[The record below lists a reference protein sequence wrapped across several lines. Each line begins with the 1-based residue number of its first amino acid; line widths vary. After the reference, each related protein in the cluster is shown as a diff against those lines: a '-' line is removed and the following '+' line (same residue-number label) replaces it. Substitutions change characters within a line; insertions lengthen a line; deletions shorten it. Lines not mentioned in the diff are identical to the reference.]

1 MITNTNGVKLIIN
14 ALTSVTALAA
24 FTIPLLLTDVPGLL
38 QYLTRIVFGSALTIS
53 YVVLIR
59 KEKTLFASSLS
70 FLTASL
76 ILDGS
81 SAVTNDPNINASG
94 YAFALALIVV
104 SLILSTLLR
113 SDVAIRTSK
122 LLLALSSSFW
132 LITFL
137 EKYDI
142 TTILLSTIALTAP
155 ALTILAILQPNRNAK
170 LLALGAWL
178 ITTLA
183 SIKLITVVLA
193 GYQIE
198 RVSKESIN
206 NFRESE
212 GLVIPEL
219 QNVSVSDLLMLSAS
233 FLLIGVVLISL
244 GNKNKLRKIAL
255 LIALVS
261 SGLTTTTISAAT
273 ERTPNPVFTDILEK
287 QLRPSS
293 AMLADQGAGPKER
306 FRGYTFNECDLT
318 NNRDCFITYFDDI
331 ALEKGV
337 VQAVRAVV
345 DYTKKNLGETFPSH
359 CHQTIHNLGQMSI
372 DLTDGDFNKVT
383 KIDPQ
388 VCGTGFTHGLWE
400 LQFNKVGPEFMF
412 TRTGSI
418 CEELGMDNDWFRWT
432 CHHILGH
439 MMMTEYME
447 DPTTTME
454 YCLKIKELHLRNDCL
469 AGGWM
474 NFFQDDYI
482 IEYFRTKGTPQ
493 ELFNYCYSAK
503 IGLVKMFCYQ
513 ELFPVIYTMSNGDD
527 YTAGKMCQDYAE
539 PQASKGL
546 PWDSAAMDFADRC
559 VQGLARAVAVSSRYD
574 YRIVPFRCN
583 AMPEEVRAPCLTSS
597 AASTTLNTGSQKA
610 GLEICKAIV
619 DGPYRAY
626 CVFWVKD
633 SQRLL
638 AQGPNAS
645 IDLPRDD
652 ETRLPG
658 FIGGIPGSDAPKNK
672 NEKP

>member
-1 MITNTNGVKLIIN
+1 MNINTNNSKAVLNVITLILAITAFTLPLALESISSEMLYATRVLVAAGITTLLAIVFLKERN
-14 ALTSVTALAA
+14 LYVNTIATLLAALT
-24 FTIPLLLTDVPGLL
+24 
-38 QYLTRIVFGSALTIS
+38 
-53 YVVLIR
+53 
-59 KEKTLFASSLS
+59 
-70 FLTASL
+70 
-76 ILDGS
+76 LDGAA
-81 SAVTNDPNINASG
+81 AVTSNPNTPAAG
-94 YAFALALIVV
+94 FALALSLMVV
-104 SLILSTLLR
+104 ALIIISLLKNTDHSNTIILLVL
-113 SDVAIRTSK
+113 
-122 LLLALSSSFW
+122 LSSAAW
-132 LITFL
+132 LLTFL
-137 EKYDI
+137 QNYDL
-142 TTILLSTIALTAP
+142 TTILLGAVALTAP
-155 ALTILAILQPNRNAK
+155 ALTIKSIHNPVTKNK
-170 LLALGAWL
+170 LFALGAWL
-178 ITTLA
+178 VATILST
-183 SIKLITVVLA
+183 KLITVVLA
-193 GYQIE
+193 GYQTE
-198 RVSKESIN
+198 RVSREGIKNFTESN
-206 NFRESE
+206 TLN
-212 GLVIPEL
+212 IPEL
-219 QNVSVSDLLMLSAS
+219 QSVFVTDLMVASSS
-233 FLLIGVVLISL
+233 FLLVGVLLIAL
-244 GNKNKLRKIAL
+244 GRSQKLRKIML
-255 LIALVS
+255 LLAIVS
-261 SGLTTTTISAAT
+261 SGLTSTTISAAT
-273 ERTPNPVFTDILEK
+273 ARTPEPIFSDILNKE
-287 QLRPSS
+287 LRPSS

-306 FRGYTFNECDLT
+306 FRGYDFNECDIT

-331 ALEKGV
+331 ALQKGV

-400 LQFNKVGPEFMF
+400 LQFNKVGPQYMF
-412 TRTGSI
+412 TRTGTI

-454 YCLKIKELHLRNDCL
+454 YCLKVKELHLRNDCL

-482 IEYFRTKGTPQ
+482 IEYFRSTGTPQ

-513 ELFPVIYTMSNGDD
+513 ELFPVIYTLANGDD

-539 PQASKGL
+539 PQASTGL
-546 PWDSAAMDFADRC
+546 PWDSSAMDFADRC

-583 AMPEEVRAPCLTSS
+583 SMPKSVRAPCLTSS

-645 IDLPRDD
+645 IDLPKDD

-658 FIGGIPGSDAPKNK
+658 LIGGIPGSDAPRDENQ
-672 NEKP
+672 KP